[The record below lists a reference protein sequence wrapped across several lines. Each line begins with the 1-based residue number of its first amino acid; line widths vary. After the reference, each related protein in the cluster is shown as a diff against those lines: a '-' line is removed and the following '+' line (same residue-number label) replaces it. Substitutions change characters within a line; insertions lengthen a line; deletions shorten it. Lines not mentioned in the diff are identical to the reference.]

1 MRKMILILPALLL
14 MLSSLILPVSAFCEE
29 EKAEYEK
36 ALEEYQVNKNI
47 ETQNALSS
55 AYKKYMECVSNA
67 PVSSTSSST
76 PSTESSDSGGA
87 CSKEEEEYYRA
98 FNEYQSNLD
107 PNKWEEK
114 YTAMEEA
121 YQAYQNCLSGKSF
134 PQNSEQ
140 VSELPSESVSESV
153 SEKTPEAE
161 TYTPAESATQV
172 SQEYTEFIKRLSQSL
187 KEMTD
192 RGATEGVV
200 VDQKGIERR
209 IKIEGETLLIED
221 DSGNYVEI
229 SEFLKEEKSNELRQP
244 QSAKTPERISESPD
258 LKRIKDNLVVISKP
272 TDEVIGDKII
282 EVMDELEKELESYE
296 EQKNQA
302 SEDLMDR
309 VLVALDRSIER
320 EERIRELIENRD
332 DESQKVVDDVLNNAP
347 EGEKSLVEELMYLA
361 LEKGKEKAMDKTK
374 EYLKN
379 ELKKRGYT
387 KLVSGVEKFENI
399 NNKVNDYLSKAI
411 EMKEIK
417 DEIDGISK
425 LHKDGKIT
433 KEDSKILKAAVGLK
447 KAVSWITS
455 KIPILGDTMSD
466 VYEKSLDA
474 GIKTGIMM
482 AKHKKDVNDLIDCLE
497 KNTC

>member
-1 MRKMILILPALLL
+1 
-14 MLSSLILPVSAFCEE
+14 
-29 EKAEYEK
+29 
-36 ALEEYQVNKNI
+36 
-47 ETQNALSS
+47 
-55 AYKKYMECVSNA
+55 
-67 PVSSTSSST
+67 
-76 PSTESSDSGGA
+76 
-87 CSKEEEEYYRA
+87 
-98 FNEYQSNLD
+98 
-107 PNKWEEK
+107 
-114 YTAMEEA
+114 
-121 YQAYQNCLSGKSF
+121 
-134 PQNSEQ
+134 
-140 VSELPSESVSESV
+140 
-153 SEKTPEAE
+153 
-161 TYTPAESATQV
+161 
-172 SQEYTEFIKRLSQSL
+172 
-187 KEMTD
+187 
-192 RGATEGVV
+192 
-200 VDQKGIERR
+200 
-209 IKIEGETLLIED
+209 
-221 DSGNYVEI
+221 
-229 SEFLKEEKSNELRQP
+229 
-244 QSAKTPERISESPD
+244 
-258 LKRIKDNLVVISKP
+258 LVVISKP

>member
-1 MRKMILILPALLL
+1 MRVMILILSTLLL
-14 MLSSLILPVSAFCEE
+14 VLFSLAFPASAYCEA

-36 ALEEYQVNKNI
+36 SLKEYQTNKNV

-55 AYKKYMECVSNA
+55 AYKKYMECVSNTPA
-67 PVSSTSSST
+67 SSSS
-76 PSTESSDSGGA
+76 PSMETGSESRGG
-87 CSKEEEEYYRA
+87 CSKEEEEYYKA

-107 PNKWEEK
+107 PDKWEEK

-121 YQAYQNCLSGKSF
+121 YQAYQNCLSGSSSHT
-134 PQNSEQ
+134 SERI
-140 VSELPSESVSESV
+140 SEPSPSSP
-153 SEKTPEAE
+153 TPEAG
-161 TYTPAESATQV
+161 TSTPAGNHTHAEKTQV
-172 SQEYTEFIKRLSQSL
+172 SEFIKRLSQSL

-200 VDQKGIERR
+200 VDQNGVERK
-209 IKIEGETLLIED
+209 IKIKGETLLIED

-229 SEFLKEEKSNELRQP
+229 SDFLNSAKSNELRQP
-244 QSAKTPERISESPD
+244 QYAKTPERISEPG

-272 TDEVIGDKII
+272 SDEIIGDRII
-282 EVMDELEKELESYE
+282 EVMDEFEKELESYN
-296 EQKNQA
+296 EQKNQD
-302 SEDLMDR
+302 SDLMDR
-309 VLVALDRSIER
+309 VLVALEKSMER
-320 EERIRELIENRD
+320 EEKIRELIENRD
-332 DESQKVVDDVLNNAP
+332 DESQKVVDEVLNNKALNSAP

-374 EYLKN
+374 EYLKD
-379 ELKKRGYT
+379 ELKKRGYK

-411 EMKEIK
+411 EAKEIK

-455 KIPILGDTMSD
+455 KIPILGSTVSD

-497 KNTC
+497 SNTC

>member
-1 MRKMILILPALLL
+1 MRILTLSVLLLILSLASPAF
-14 MLSSLILPVSAFCEE
+14 AYCEV

-36 ALEEYQVNKNI
+36 ALEEYQANKNI

-55 AYKKYMECVSNA
+55 AYKRYMECVSSA
-67 PVSSTSSST
+67 PASDSDSTFSTSSS
-76 PSTESSDSGGA
+76 DSGEAIGD
-87 CSKEEEEYYRA
+87 CSKEEEEYYKA

-107 PNKWEEK
+107 PDKWEEK
-114 YTAMEEA
+114 HTAMEEA
-121 YQAYQNCLSGKSF
+121 YQAYQNCLHGSKPSQTYSQSSPTPSQTS
-134 PQNSEQ
+134 PQP
-140 VSELPSESVSESV
+140 LKPPS
-153 SEKTPEAE
+153 TPETAQ
-161 TYTPAESATQV
+161 TPQ
-172 SQEYTEFIKRLSQSL
+172 SQEYTDFIKRLSQSL
-187 KEMTD
+187 KDMTE

-200 VDQKGIERR
+200 VDPNGVERR
-209 IKIEGETLLIED
+209 IKLEGETLLIED

-229 SEFLKEEKSNELRQP
+229 SVFLNNAKSGELRQP
-244 QSAKTPERISESPD
+244 QYTKPERISDSRD
-258 LKRIKDNLVVISKP
+258 LRIKDNLVVISRP
-272 TDEVIGDKII
+272 ADEVIGDKII

-296 EQKNQA
+296 GRSQE
-302 SEDLMDR
+302 SDLMDR
-309 VLVALDRSIER
+309 VLVALEKSMER
-320 EERIRELIENRD
+320 EEKIRELIENRD
-332 DESQKVVDDVLNNAP
+332 DESQKVVDEVMSQALNNAS
-347 EGEKSLVEELMYLA
+347 EEEKSLVEELMYLA

-379 ELKKRGYT
+379 ELKKRGYK

-411 EMKEIK
+411 EVKEIK

-433 KEDSKILKAAVGLK
+433 KEDSRILKAAVGLK

-455 KIPILGDTMSD
+455 KIPIIGNTMSE

-474 GIKTGIMM
+474 GIKTGVMM
-482 AKHKKDVNDLIDCLE
+482 AKHKKDINDLIDCLE